1 VWVVRNYEIAGDVLQ
16 ILSSGDDI
24 PFELPREDI
33 QSVKDRTMRIGDLN
47 DDHIAPLQDDGIDK
61 VVTFRQLRNR
71 LKEMDGYSG

>member
-1 VWVVRNYEIAGDVLQ
+1 VVRNYEIAGDILQ

-24 PFELPREDI
+24 PFELPKDVI
-33 QSVKDRTMRIGDLN
+33 QSVKDTNMRIKDLN
-47 DDHIAPLQDDGIDK
+47 EDHIDPLQDDGISE